1 MQPMA
6 SCEGEGSQRSRKVTW
21 KMSVEEA
28 EFGRTFFCC
37 GSRRCSLTLPC
48 EQRAHHVGSRERVR
62 NERAYSPDF
71 HMRVGVEVV
80 VARVPGSCRRPPDW
94 AWRRCRGARIPRES
108 RPARVDHS
116 PERRPWLPRLSS
128 HGGCPPRGSGWLKHH
143 DRRVLCG
150 FAPWPIWA
158 GGDSSGPGAD
168 TRRGNVHNHRRHTIL
183 LNGRT
188 DDKSQRTDTRRARRT
203 PNSH

>member
-1 MQPMA
+1 M
-6 SCEGEGSQRSRKVTW
+6 
-21 KMSVEEA
+21 
-28 EFGRTFFCC
+28 
-37 GSRRCSLTLPC
+37 
-48 EQRAHHVGSRERVR
+48 GSRERVR

-128 HGGCPPRGSGWLKHH
+128 YGGCPPRGSGWLKHH

-168 TRRGNVHNHRRHTIL
+168 TRRGNVTLEVEPCRVCRTAGTSDIICEHICNKCMEYGLVYTHTV
-183 LNGRT
+183 
-188 DDKSQRTDTRRARRT
+188 
-203 PNSH
+203 H